1 MLKDFYYIKVHAT
14 IMSVRTTEY
23 LDKLSVVKMWYTY
36 LIFLNL
42 REVNGNNI
50 AD

>member
-1 MLKDFYYIKVHAT
+1 MLTDFYCINAHVA
-14 IMSVRTTEY
+14 IMSVKTTEY
-23 LDKLSVVKMWYTY
+23 LYKFSVLKMWYTY
-36 LIFLNL
+36 LIFLKL